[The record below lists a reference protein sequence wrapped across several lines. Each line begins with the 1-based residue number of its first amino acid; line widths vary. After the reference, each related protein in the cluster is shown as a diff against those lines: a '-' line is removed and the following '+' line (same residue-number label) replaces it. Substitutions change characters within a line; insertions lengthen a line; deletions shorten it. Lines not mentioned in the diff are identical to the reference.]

1 MQFIEKFKGQLRALL
16 NFNSSM
22 PVCCPMPWR
31 MDSFFMVQIPFLAHL
46 MHCPLWTALCK
57 ITDAPYI
64 PRKFQHC
71 YIVQYARLYNVQ
83 HHKGDPLYF
92 FFILQSL
99 SLFLSASF
107 INLLLNWIYFGSCI
121 RESGLSHSWL
131 FKQQPSLPQ
140 SASSLPDTLT
150 LLASSSCPQSSSEP
164 RQKSCLKAVLSLFH
178 LFIQCSSC
186 HDPVTLPEMCGHGL
200 KTQQDFPQCSF
211 WLWQWGKK
219 SSPRWSHGM
228 GFKKI
233 CKTCSNKL

>member
-1 MQFIEKFKGQLRALL
+1 MQFIEKFRGQLRALL
-16 NFNSSM
+16 NFNSSI

-31 MDSFFMVQIPFLAHL
+31 MDSFFMVQIASLAHWT
-46 MHCPLWTALCK
+46 HFPLWTALCK
-57 ITDAPYI
+57 ITDAPENVSPASYN
-64 PRKFQHC
+64 
-71 YIVQYARLYNVQ
+71 IVILYGMLDCIMFNIT
-83 HHKGDPLYF
+83 KAILYF
-92 FFILQSL
+92 FLYFTVSF
-99 SLFLSASF
+99 SFLSASF
-107 INLLLNWIYFGSCI
+107 INLSLNWIYFWSCMG
-121 RESGLSHSWL
+121 ESGLSHSWL

-150 LLASSSCPQSSSEP
+150 LLASCSCPQSSSE
-164 RQKSCLKAVLSLFH
+164 AMLSLFH

-200 KTQQDFPQCSF
+200 ETQQDFSECSF

-219 SSPRWSHGM
+219 KFTHGM